1 MLMEY
6 CSSLALRH
14 VGVKLPLLLLLKFP
28 VEMLRSWLFWALL
41 VLHQEDSQDALNGLL
56 SPRCTKLHVSPQP
69 ARKGI
74 IQGAQQEDDSLP
86 FLFFSSFKAICFSD
100 LFQNMEIHK

>member
-1 MLMEY
+1 MEY

-14 VGVKLPLLLLLKFP
+14 VGVKLLLLLLLKFP

-56 SPRCTKLHVSPQP
+56 SPRCTKLHVSPP
-69 ARKGI
+69 PTRKGI
-74 IQGAQQEDDSLP
+74 IQGARQEDDSLP